1 MNRRPRTIAAAV
13 GLSVSLVVAGA
24 VGTSQFSESGVDIG
38 LAADAPVLQPASV
51 SASAGPPAAD
61 LDALIEQ
68 LQTRLELIPADHV
81 AWSTL
86 GLAYVQQ
93 ARVTADPS
101 YYTLADGAL
110 RESLAVEPDENFL
123 ALAGQSALAAARH
136 DFATARELAVA
147 GLAVNGYGALLYGA
161 LSDAE
166 LQLGNYAA
174 AGAAIER
181 MTELAPDTPAFA
193 RASYLAELRG
203 DLAGATDLMER
214 ALADAGAPEDRA
226 FALTILGDLAFNS
239 GDPTRALT
247 SYNAARA
254 ESPGDVAALAGKAR
268 AEAALGQT
276 ETALDHY
283 AQLVDVAPEPSHLIA
298 YGRLL
303 ESVGRTEQAAEQ
315 YAVVDSVR
323 LLFEANGVEL
333 DADPILHLA
342 ERGDPAVALREAEFA
357 VVRRPFVAIHDAHA
371 WALHVNGRDV
381 EALEAITRAKA
392 LGTPN
397 PRFEFHSGMIK
408 LALGDR
414 DGARLDLQRALD
426 LNPYFDPL
434 DRLVAADALDASEV
448 AR

>member
-1 MNRRPRTIAAAV
+1 MNRRSRTIAAVA

-24 VGTSQFSESGVDIG
+24 LGTTHLSDSGVDIG
-38 LAADAPVLQPASV
+38 LAPDAPVIEPASV

-61 LDALIEQ
+61 LSTLIEQ

-93 ARVTADPS
+93 ARVSADPS
-101 YYTLADGAL
+101 YYSRAEGAL
-110 RESLAVEPDENFL
+110 QESIAVEPVDNFL
-123 ALAGQSALAAARH
+123 ALAGMSALAAARH
-136 DFATARELAVA
+136 DFATARDLAVA
-147 GLAVNGYGALLYGA
+147 GLDVNGYSALLYGA

-166 LQLGNYAA
+166 LQLGDYDAA
-174 AGAAIER
+174 DAAVER
-181 MTELAPDTPAFA
+181 MIELAPDTPAFA

-203 DLAGATDLMER
+203 DLAGATELMER
-214 ALADAGAPEDRA
+214 ALADAGSPEDRA

-239 GDPTRALT
+239 GDPASALAR
-247 SYNAARA
+247 YNAARA

-268 AEAALGQT
+268 AEAALGQI

-298 YGRLL
+298 YGKLL
-303 ESVGRTEQAAEQ
+303 ESVGRTEQAGEQ

-342 ERGDPAVALREAEFA
+342 ERGDPVVALREAELA
-357 VVRRPFVAIHDAHA
+357 VQRRPFVAIHDAHA
-371 WALHVNGRDV
+371 WALHVNGRDA
-381 EALEAITRAKA
+381 EALDAITRAKA

-414 DGARLDLQRALD
+414 DGARRDLQRALD

-434 DRLVAADALDASEV
+434 DRLVAADALDQLAV